1 MKLIQ
6 QGLRTNCKAFL
17 QMSVKSLLG
26 NNVLRNKELRKYFKM
41 WLVEERVAS
50 LGGTAGNTHVH
61 HHCGYL
67 NTHIGMAH

>member
-1 MKLIQ
+1 
-6 QGLRTNCKAFL
+6 
-17 QMSVKSLLG
+17 MSVKSLLR